1 MTISSSDLTDVLA
14 ECLKS
19 TKTFAKT
26 FLPEN
31 FDGPMTHIHEG
42 IFELFDSSERKVA
55 IAAPRGI
62 GKTTSARAKA
72 LQQLIFQE
80 KFVIP
85 WVSKSHS
92 SSVQQT
98 ENLKRD
104 LVQNKEIKKIFGPI
118 KAAKVDGFEESFSKD
133 AWVAYNTFV
142 IPRGAKQQIRGMLF
156 GNKRPDLF
164 VIDDLED
171 DEYIDSKE
179 YRDSI
184 KTWFYSVLM
193 KAVSRFSRDWRII
206 YIDTLKHEDSLLQDL
221 LDADDWASAR
231 YELFD
236 DNHKSCVPEIMTDE
250 EVAEEVAIHRNNG
263 MLDVLYREY
272 RNLPTASAD
281 NIFQQEYFKYIEDPV
296 AILNSKNVEFVVIV
310 DPAKTVK
317 LHSAQSAIVGI
328 GLDQSQG
335 HIYIQDVV
343 SGKFYPDELYNEM
356 FAMCAR
362 LNASVLAVEET
373 SLNEFIKQPIK
384 NEATER
390 RFNGELVWLKARA
403 GEKDEK
409 GKDKRIASL
418 APYYRQG
425 YILHNQAV
433 CGGLEAQL
441 LSFPRSKLKDIMDAT
456 SYIVELMD
464 IGNRYFEPPDDEE
477 DAEEEYMMLED
488 EPELASWRSV

>member
-1 MTISSSDLTDVLA
+1 MIDSELQDILV
-14 ECLKS
+14 ECARS
-19 TKTFAKT
+19 TKMFAKT

-42 IFELFDSSERKVA
+42 IFELFDSDERKVA

-72 LQQLIFQE
+72 AQQILFRE
-80 KFVIP
+80 KFLIP
-85 WVSKSHS
+85 WVSKSHD

-104 LVQNKEIKKIFGPI
+104 LTSTKEIRKIFGSV
-118 KAAKVDGFEESFSKD
+118 KTRAYEDFEETFSKK
-133 AWVAYNTFV
+133 AWVAYDTL
-142 IPRGAKQQIRGMLF
+142 ITPKGAKQQIRGMLF

-164 VIDDLED
+164 IVDDLED
-171 DEYIDSKE
+171 DEYIDSLE
-179 YRDSI
+179 YRQGM
-184 KTWFYSVLM
+184 KVWFNSVLL
-193 KAVSRFSRDWRII
+193 KAVSRFSDNWKIL

-221 LDADDWASAR
+221 LDSPSWATAR
-231 YELFD
+231 FELFD
-236 DNHKSCVPEIMTDE
+236 DNHKSLVPEIMSDE
-250 EVAEEVAIHRNNG
+250 EVAAEVEDHRNNG

-272 RNLPTASAD
+272 RNLPTARTD
-281 NIFQQEYFKYIEDPV
+281 NVFQQEFFKYYDPV
-296 AILNSKNVEFVVIV
+296 IILDNRGIEWVVIV

-317 LHSAQSAIVGI
+317 IHAADSAIVGV
-328 GLDQSQG
+328 GLDQKHG
-335 HIYIQDVV
+335 YIYVQDIVAD
-343 SGKFYPDELYNEM
+343 KFYPDQLYNEM
-356 FAMCAR
+356 FAMAGRLGAR
-362 LNASVLAVEET
+362 VIAVEET

-390 RFNGELVWLKARA
+390 RFCGELVWLKARA

-409 GKDKRIASL
+409 GKDKRISSL

-425 YILHNQAV
+425 YIYHNIAV

-441 LSFPRSKLKDIMDAT
+441 LSFPRAKRKDIMDAL

-464 IGNRYFEPPDDEE
+464 IGDRYFEPIHLEDEE
-477 DAEEEYMMLED
+477 DEYEQLMLED
-488 EPELASWRSV
+488 EPELEGWRII